1 MSLSTRVE
9 FGGAR
14 HSIAGW
20 VVYSVHMYMYSART
34 GQNSIWDAYIITTIP
49 ERTLDGLNIL
59 DFLDFTRIT
68 STIQVLV
75 TLYTYGMQQT
85 FWSADH
91 HDLSVAVVAML
102 AVPGQRERLVVQC

>member
-1 MSLSTRVE
+1 MSSLEERDTQLLV
-9 FGGAR
+9 GLCTPY
-14 HSIAGW
+14 IC
-20 VVYSVHMYMYSART
+20 T
-34 GQNSIWDAYIITTIP
+34 CPPLGQDRIQSECWDAYIITTIP

-68 STIQVLV
+68 STMQVLV

>member
-1 MSLSTRVE
+1 M
-9 FGGAR
+9 
-14 HSIAGW
+14 
-20 VVYSVHMYMYSART
+20 
-34 GQNSIWDAYIITTIP
+34 
-49 ERTLDGLNIL
+49 
-59 DFLDFTRIT
+59 
-68 STIQVLV
+68 QVLV